1 MKPTTHTI
9 RTALR
14 TWSVPA
20 LLGLL
25 VAASMGPAGAQST
38 SGSEA
43 LKAATQLANGIRAA
57 TGAKPVQT
65 KFPPGDPCTI
75 LPLAEVQKVFPG
87 ARAGER
93 SRRLEEYGSTECG
106 WKGPDGQVVI
116 AAQESYTGGDAKEEV
131 RGMAQG
137 FTDPLKAQS
146 LRNVRVE
153 TFPGLGSDAAAVVE
167 TADPKRGIL
176 GDGAIL
182 IVTRAKHSV
191 MLLSA
196 ELPHRDRAAALKALD
211 ELGRSAAKRLQ

>member
-1 MKPTTHTI
+1 MKPTTHPI

-25 VAASMGPAGAQST
+25 AAASAGPAGAQST

-43 LKAATQLANGIRAA
+43 LKAATQLATGIRAA
-57 TGAKPVQT
+57 TGTKPAQE
-65 KFPPGDPCTI
+65 KLPPGDPCTI

-93 SRRLEEYGSTECG
+93 SRRLEEYGTTECG
-106 WKGPDGQVVI
+106 WKGPNGQVVI
-116 AAQESYTGGDAKEEV
+116 GVQESYTGGDVKSEV

-137 FTDPLKAQS
+137 FTDPLKPQS
-146 LRNVRVE
+146 LRNVRIE
-153 TFPGLGSDAAAVVE
+153 TFPSLGSEAAAVVE

-176 GDGAIL
+176 GDAAML
-182 IVTRAKHSV
+182 IVIRGRHAV
-191 MLLSA
+191 MLGSA
-196 ELPHRDRAAALKALD
+196 ELPRRDRAAALKALED
-211 ELGRSAAKRLQ
+211 LGRVAAKRLQ

>member
-1 MKPTTHTI
+1 MKHTAHKI
-9 RTALR
+9 GTALR
-14 TWSVPA
+14 RSMPA

-57 TGAKPVQT
+57 TGAKPVQK

-93 SRRLEEYGSTECG
+93 SRRLEEYGTTECG

-137 FTDPLKAQS
+137 FTDPLKPQS
-146 LRNVRVE
+146 LHNVRIE
-153 TFPGLGSDAAAVVE
+153 TFASLGSAAAGIVE

-176 GDGAIL
+176 GDAAML
-182 IVTRAKHSV
+182 IVTRGNHSV
-191 MLLSA
+191 MLGSA
-196 ELPHRDRAAALKALD
+196 TLPRRDRAAALTALE
-211 ELGRSAAKRLQ
+211 ELGRVAAKRLQ